1 MELER
6 VAFVLLKRPPDATDY
21 PEEELDRIQ
30 EAHLSYMD
38 GLRQRG
44 LLLTNGPF
52 DGQSDESWRGICLYG
67 TTVEEARSLAEDD
80 PAVKA
85 GRLEVEAFTWMYP
98 KGTISFS
105 G

>member
-6 VAFVLLKRPPDATDY
+6 VAFVLLKRPEDAIDY
-21 PEEELDRIQ
+21 PEDELERIQ

-52 DGQSDESWRGICLYG
+52 DGQSTESLRGICLYA
-67 TTVEEARSLAEDD
+67 TSVEEARSLAEDD

-85 GRLEVEAFTWMYP
+85 GRLEVEAFTWLYP
-98 KGTISFS
+98 AGTVSFS